1 MLELIALVAQ
11 YFLTMKNIFSLL
23 QKQANGITVPII
35 PVIKPLAVSKT
46 FTGLPQI
53 FSDFARRSY
62 SSS

>member
-1 MLELIALVAQ
+1 
-11 YFLTMKNIFSLL
+11 MKNIFSLL

-35 PVIKPLAVSKT
+35 PGIKPLAVSKT